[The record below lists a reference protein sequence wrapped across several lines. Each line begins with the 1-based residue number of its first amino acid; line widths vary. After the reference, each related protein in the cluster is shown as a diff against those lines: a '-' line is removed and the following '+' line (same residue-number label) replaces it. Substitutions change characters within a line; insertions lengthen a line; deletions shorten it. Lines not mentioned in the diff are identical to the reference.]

1 MGTQGTPVNRE
12 SIRVIPYGPLA
23 ERVKFTNTPRM
34 RIARNWQRDVEEIIF
49 EKRLLVASTR
59 DIDEQFQAIF
69 RKHSD
74 SRILV
79 IHEKIGTDTLLSHL
93 VHLNIRSPERFYV
106 AEISESQSDAVGLID
121 SLLRRMKAAVSAD
134 ESDRRIWDARIEG
147 DVLRVIS
154 PSFKRLEIAISSI
167 SSLSGASKTSVQNFE
182 IDSDGSFIYWPELD
196 VHLGWEQLVQIAD
209 PEAAQ
214 KAQRKS
220 KAFNIRYGAAIKKV
234 RQLEGLPARA
244 IPGLSAKQVGRIE
257 RGECRSTSQALQK
270 LADAHGVALDKYMQ
284 RVANAME

>member
-1 MGTQGTPVNRE
+1 MGTKGTIVDRD

-34 RIARNWQRDVEEIIF
+34 RIAKNWRHDVGEINS
-49 EKRLLVASTR
+49 EKHLLVTSTL
-59 DIDEQFQAIF
+59 DMDEQLQAIF
-69 RKHSD
+69 RKHAD

-106 AEISESQSDAVGLID
+106 AELTESQSDAVGLID
-121 SLLRRMKAAVSAD
+121 LLLRRMKAAVTAR
-134 ESDRRIWDARIEG
+134 ESDRRVWDARIEG
-147 DVLRVIS
+147 DILRVIS
-154 PSFKRLEIAISSI
+154 PSFKRLEISIPSI
-167 SSLSGASKTSVQNFE
+167 SSLSGASKTSLHHFE
-182 IDSDGSFIYWPELD
+182 IDPDGSFIYWPELD
-196 VHLGWEQLVQIAD
+196 VHLGWEQLAQIAD

-220 KAFNIRYGAAIKKV
+220 KAFNMRYGAAIKKV
-234 RQLEGLPARA
+234 RQAQGLSVNA
-244 IPGLSAKQVGRIE
+244 ISGLSAKQVGRIE

-270 LADAHGVALDKYMQ
+270 LAAAHGLAVDKYMQ
-284 RVANAME
+284 RVAKAMA

>member
-1 MGTQGTPVNRE
+1 MGTQGTTVNRE

-167 SSLSGASKTSVQNFE
+167 SSLSGASKTSIQNFN
-182 IDSDGSFIYWPELD
+182 IDPDGSFIYWPELD

-220 KAFNIRYGAAIKKV
+220 KAFNIRYGAAIRKV
-234 RQLEGLPARA
+234 RQLEGLSASA

-257 RGECRSTSQALQK
+257 RGECRSTSRALQK
-270 LADAHGVALDKYMQ
+270 LADAHGVAIDKYMQ
-284 RVANAME
+284 RVAKTME